1 MDDDPEIIL
10 HHLQNGDL
18 RITIKDVAEMDE
30 HEMIAFVMIKMAR
43 AFIVSYPERQ
53 GQLKQL
59 MDSMFMQESDYLN

>member
-10 HHLQNGDL
+10 QHQQNGDL
-18 RITIKDVAEMDE
+18 RLTIKDVAEMDD

-43 AFIVSYPERQ
+43 AFIVSFPERQ

-59 MDSMFMQESDYLN
+59 LDSMFLQEQEYLN

>member
-10 HHLQNGDL
+10 NHLQNGDL
-18 RITIKDVAEMDE
+18 RLTIKDVAEMDD

-59 MDSMFMQESDYLN
+59 MDSMFLQEQDYLN